1 MKQNDFNLQHLIS
14 SINQLKVD
22 TKPIWGTMN
31 CAQMLKHCNRQA
43 KLYCN
48 EYKTSYMSLIL
59 GQHHWK
65 TSLVLYKAYY

>member
-1 MKQNDFNLQHLIS
+1 MKKNDFNLQHLIL

-22 TKPIWGTMN
+22 TKPSWVNMN

-48 EYKTSYMSLIL
+48 EYKTSYMSL
-59 GQHHWK
+59 
-65 TSLVLYKAYY
+65 